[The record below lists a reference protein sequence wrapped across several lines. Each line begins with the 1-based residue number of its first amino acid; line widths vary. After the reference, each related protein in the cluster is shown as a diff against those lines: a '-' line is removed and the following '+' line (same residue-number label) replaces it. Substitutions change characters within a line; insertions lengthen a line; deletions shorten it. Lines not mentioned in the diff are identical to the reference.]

1 MSSRVLIAKPG
12 LDGHDRGAKI
22 VARTLRDAG
31 FEVVF
36 TGIRQRVDTIV
47 ATALQEDVAVVG
59 LSILSGAHLALTT
72 RVVEGLRAAGA
83 EDIAVV
89 VGGTIPPDDVPRM
102 KAAGAAAVFPTG
114 TPLDAIVAQ
123 MRALTAVVPASPATP
138 LTCRR
143 RTTREA
149 GHSKYRNLE
158 TTEPRNPGTPKPRKL
173 GGTVRVGVMIGP
185 ERGDSA
191 RKVARMID
199 DVTWAERA
207 GLDTAWVPQ
216 IPTDFDALTA
226 VALMGARTERIEIG
240 TAVVPLQTQHP
251 IALARQALSAQG
263 AANGRLALGLGPSHH
278 WIVQDMLGLP
288 YERPAAFTRD
298 YLEVLDAA
306 LRGPGPVDVENGTF
320 TVHNPLDLGPV
331 APLPVLLA
339 ALGPVMLALAGERA
353 DGTVLWMA
361 DERAVADH
369 VVPRITKAADGA
381 GRPAPRIVAGI
392 PVCLCRPG
400 EVDAARERANRILG
414 EAEISPN
421 YQRLLDYG
429 DARDIGDLC
438 AAGDERAIAA
448 RFRRFA
454 DAGVTDLS
462 VRLLPIGEGR
472 EELIASKRRT
482 REVLAGIAADFR

>member
-1 MSSRVLIAKPG
+1 M
-12 LDGHDRGAKI
+12 
-22 VARTLRDAG
+22 
-31 FEVVF
+31 
-36 TGIRQRVDTIV
+36 
-47 ATALQEDVAVVG
+47 
-59 LSILSGAHLALTT
+59 
-72 RVVEGLRAAGA
+72 
-83 EDIAVV
+83 
-89 VGGTIPPDDVPRM
+89 
-102 KAAGAAAVFPTG
+102 
-114 TPLDAIVAQ
+114 
-123 MRALTAVVPASPATP
+123 
-138 LTCRR
+138 
-143 RTTREA
+143 
-149 GHSKYRNLE
+149 
-158 TTEPRNPGTPKPRKL
+158 
-173 GGTVRVGVMIGP
+173 RVGVMIGP

-361 DERAVADH
+361 DEREVDDH
-369 VVPRITKAADGA
+369 FVPLITKEEDVA
-381 GRPAPRIVAGI
+381 GRPAPLIVAGSQ
-392 PVCLCRPG
+392 VFLCRPG
-400 EVDAARERANRILG
+400 EFDAGRERANRILG

-438 AAGDERAIAA
+438 AAGDERAVGA